1 MLVSKRALLASSPC
15 LVIGLST
22 GAMAQTKGN
31 RSLRKSATIGEGE
44 AVMIGP
50 KGQRLHKSKV
60 KISAAQH
67 EAAMKKGARE
77 VKAWRRALQAR
88 RQALHVGR
96 QRQREGV
103 VTLPGQFR
111 RRLLRLARLPIG
123 INVTGASGTGNR
135 AACFLFE
142 AESLGP
148 RGALP
153 CRVALTPL

>member
-1 MLVSKRALLASSPC
+1 MSISKRALLASSAC

-31 RSLRKSATIGEGE
+31 AKSQEVTTVGEGE

-77 VKAWRRALQAR
+77 VRPGAVLYKQGGKLYMIEDSANEKASSHFQSN
-88 RQALHVGR
+88 
-96 QRQREGV
+96 
-103 VTLPGQFR
+103 FD
-111 RRLLRLARLPIG
+111 IDY
-123 INVTGASGTGNR
+123 
-135 AACFLFE
+135 
-142 AESLGP
+142 
-148 RGALP
+148 
-153 CRVALTPL
+153 